1 MRRLLAGILIACASV
16 ASAVA
21 QVSVGVSI
29 GMHLPVYPQLVA
41 VPGYPVYYAPALNAN
56 FFFYDGMYWVYQ
68 GDHWY
73 MSAWYNGPWTLVS
86 PLYVPPYVLLVPVR
100 YYRLP
105 PPYFR
110 PWRADAPPRWGEH
123 WGDDWQRHRKGWDQ
137 WNRAAVPPPAPLPV
151 YQCSIR
157 ETAIRSRW
165 SASKRFAASTTATSR
180 ASPSCVGNT
189 GHRPRRFRCGRNRRA
204 RRRIGARSRRT
215 RGARQL
221 HRVRQGCR
229 RARAHLRPR
238 KARVRDRARAAT
250 RVRSAGKAAASRNS
264 PSARSPH
271 QPDAAT

>member
-1 MRRLLAGILIACASV
+1 MRRLLAGILIACASL

-86 PLYVPPYVLLVPVR
+86 PLYVPPYVLRVPVR

-151 YQCSIR
+151 YQRQYSGDRYPQQVERQHYRYQPR
-157 ETAIRSRW
+157 EPVVRREYRAQAAPVPVRSQPQG
-165 SASKRFAASTTATSR
+165 AAPDRGPQSED
-180 ASPSCVGNT
+180 
-189 GHRPRRFRCGRNRRA
+189 PRRTAAPPSQARLPQGKGAPPPPQGQGQGQGKGRDK
-204 RRRIGARSRRT
+204 GEE
-215 RGARQL
+215 RG
-221 HRVRQGCR
+221 QGG
-229 RARAHLRPR
+229 
-238 KARVRDRARAAT
+238 
-250 RVRSAGKAAASRNS
+250 GK
-264 PSARSPH
+264 P
-271 QPDAAT
+271 Q